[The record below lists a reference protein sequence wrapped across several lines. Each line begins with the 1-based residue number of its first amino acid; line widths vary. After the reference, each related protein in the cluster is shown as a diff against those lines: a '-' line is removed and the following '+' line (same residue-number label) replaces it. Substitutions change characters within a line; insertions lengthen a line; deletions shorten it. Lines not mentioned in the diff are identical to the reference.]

1 MALARPRTRGDY
13 YRRIR
18 RALGLPLSAIAY
30 VSGYSQAYLSC
41 IETGERPLLP
51 HVEDVL
57 RVVYDKE
64 LRRAYEAAAM
74 REVA

>member
-1 MALARPRTRGDY
+1 MLARPRTRGDY

-18 RALGLPLSAIAY
+18 RALGLPLAAIAHL
-30 VSGYSQAYLSC
+30 SGYSQAYLSA
-41 IETGERPLLP
+41 IEIGKMPLLP

-57 RVVYDKE
+57 RIVYDKE
-64 LRRAYEAAAM
+64 LRRAYEAAGM